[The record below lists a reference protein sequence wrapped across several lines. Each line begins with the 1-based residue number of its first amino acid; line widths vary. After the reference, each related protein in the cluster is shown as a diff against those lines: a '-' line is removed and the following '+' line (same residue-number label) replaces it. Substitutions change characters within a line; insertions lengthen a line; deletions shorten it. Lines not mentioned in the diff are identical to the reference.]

1 MKIKTLSMSDFR
13 TFCEMSGAKLTAFPS
28 FVLCDFLGIKRFGK
42 TMDELEPFFPSGS
55 NGGLYYIAKINWV
68 N

>member
-1 MKIKTLSMSDFR
+1 MKTITLSMSDFR
-13 TFCEMSGAKLTAFPS
+13 TFCEMSGAKCTELPT

-42 TMDELEPFFPSGS
+42 TVDELEPFFPW
-55 NGGLYYIAKINWV
+55 GGAGRLYYIAEIDWV

>member
-13 TFCEMSGAKLTAFPS
+13 TFCKISGAKFTDFPS

-42 TMDELEPFFPSGS
+42 NIDELEPFFPSGS
-55 NGGLYYIAKINWV
+55 GGRLYYIAKIHWV